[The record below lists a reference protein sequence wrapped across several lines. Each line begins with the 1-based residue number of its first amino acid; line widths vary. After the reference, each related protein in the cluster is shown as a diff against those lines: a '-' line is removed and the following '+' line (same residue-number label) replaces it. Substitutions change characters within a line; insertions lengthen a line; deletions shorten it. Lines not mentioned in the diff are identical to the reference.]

1 MYTVKD
7 LCEKLN
13 YSRMQLNRLFNMYL
27 NMSPHEYLIDYKL
40 SYAQNLL
47 RNSDLKLVDIAMA
60 TGYATLAQFN
70 TNFKKK
76 FGLTP
81 KEYRNLG
88 KKNSY

>member
-1 MYTVKD
+1 
-7 LCEKLN
+7 
-13 YSRMQLNRLFNMYL
+13 MQLNRLFNLYL
-27 NMSPHEYLIDYKL
+27 STSPHQYLIDYKL
-40 SYAQNLL
+40 SYAKNLL

-76 FGLTP
+76 LGLTS

-88 KKNSY
+88 KKNNT